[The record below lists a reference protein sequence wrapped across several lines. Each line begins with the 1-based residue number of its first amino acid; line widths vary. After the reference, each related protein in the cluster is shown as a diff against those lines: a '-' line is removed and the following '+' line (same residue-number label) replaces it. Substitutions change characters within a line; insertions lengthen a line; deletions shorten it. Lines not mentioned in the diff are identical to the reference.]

1 MIGTRSREEILVEV
15 QKTLKELFDIDP
27 SRVTLETRVVEDL
40 DLDSIDAID
49 LAVRIEEL
57 TGSRLPE
64 DALRSIRTVSDVVAL
79 LESELATGAA
89 GTTNE
94 STGT

>member
-1 MIGTRSREEILVEV
+1 MHSREEILGEV
-15 QKTLKELFDIDP
+15 RKTLHELFDIDP
-27 SRVTLETRVVEDL
+27 ARVTLGTRVVEDL

-57 TGSRLPE
+57 TGSRLAE
-64 DALRSIRTVSDVVAL
+64 DALRSIRTVEDVVML
-79 LESELATGAA
+79 LEKQLAAA
-89 GTTNE
+89 AQHK